1 MENNQVD
8 IIQFSN
14 QSKSDRKM
22 LKRFVNFHWDHY
34 ADEPRYIPL
43 LKYEYL
49 GHRLMGVIGWF
60 DPKHSFFNYGRM
72 AFFLAKKD
80 VNIVGRVCAFIN
92 ERSNQHH
99 HDKVGFFGFFESIND
114 QSVAN
119 SLLDAASQ
127 YLHSE
132 GMTIIR
138 GPQNLPINEAT
149 PGTLIDGFDALP
161 VIYYHFNYP
170 YYAQLLEG
178 YDMEVIKRVVGID
191 VPVQTPIEER
201 LLKVTQTTMEKYNIV
216 VESFS
221 QKRYTELRKIM
232 FEIYNE
238 AWNDNWGFVPF
249 AEDEFN
255 RNIDDMKMVWDP
267 NMFLF
272 AFVEGEPAGFF
283 GSMPNI
289 LEVMKPIPLFP
300 RFELLRAAK
309 MFLTKGKVKS
319 FRQGY
324 FGIRPKFRSMGLD
337 AILISE
343 AKKYT
348 QKKGYQKCD
357 IGWVLEDNEKVL
369 HISNYMGGKLS
380 RTYAIYQKNL

>member
-1 MENNQVD
+1 MSNQRVD

-14 QSKSDRKM
+14 QSKADKKL
-22 LKRFVNFHWDHY
+22 LKQFVGFPWDHY
-34 ADEPRYIPL
+34 ADEPRHIPL

-49 GHRLMGVIGWF
+49 GIKLLGVTGWF
-60 DPKHSFFNYGRM
+60 DPNHNFFKHGRM
-72 AFFLAKKD
+72 AFFLAKRNGK
-80 VNIVGRVCAFIN
+80 IVGRVSAFIN
-92 ERSNQHH
+92 ERFNQHH
-99 HDKVGFFGFFESIND
+99 HDSVGFFGFFESIND
-114 QSVAN
+114 QRVTN
-119 SLLDAASQ
+119 SLLDAASHYALSQ
-127 YLHSE
+127 
-132 GMTIIR
+132 GMTTIR

-149 PGTLIDGFDALP
+149 PGTLIDGYDALP
-161 VIYYHFNYP
+161 VIYYHYNYP
-170 YYAQLLEG
+170 FYAQLLEG
-178 YDMEVIKRVVGID
+178 YGMQVVKRVVGID
-191 VPVQTPIEER
+191 VPVQTPVEER
-201 LLKVTQTTMEKYNIV
+201 LLKVTEATKKKHNITI
-216 VESFS
+216 ETFS
-221 QKRYTELRKIM
+221 QKKYQELRRIM

-249 AEDEFN
+249 TEEEFN
-255 RNIDDMKMVWDP
+255 LNVDDMKLVWDP

-283 GSMPNI
+283 GSLPNI
-289 LEVMKPIPLFP
+289 LEAMKPMPLFP

-309 MFLTKGKVKS
+309 MLLTKGRVKS

-337 AILISE
+337 SILISE

-369 HISNYMGGKLS
+369 HISKYMGGKLS
-380 RTYAIYQKNL
+380 RTYAIYEKNL